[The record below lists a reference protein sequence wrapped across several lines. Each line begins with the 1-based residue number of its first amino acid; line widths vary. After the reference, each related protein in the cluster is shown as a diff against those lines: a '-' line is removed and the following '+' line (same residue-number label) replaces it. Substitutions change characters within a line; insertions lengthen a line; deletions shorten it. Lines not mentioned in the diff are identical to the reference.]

1 MEPIISISFIDKKR
15 DLKYNNKDLIQLI
28 EKTKIVIRPPDYQ
41 SLEDTIYKKF
51 KPKENKNLIISIL
64 GIFPSG
70 ERIEVVDDDTYSKD
84 ISNFIISREKKPI
97 FPILKSRTYFTES
110 NIELPKSLESNY
122 IIPNVEDFKKRYS
135 FKVKDEQKKLFDDMM
150 SDLDESLDKSLNKN
164 VQDIILGTS
173 RNSINKID
181 NLKKVLFNIRSDIN
195 KKSDKYKTYIR
206 TCSSKL
212 NDIKNIIEFNIS
224 KIGNNPEILF
234 NFEPNKINVNV
245 VKEINDIN
253 PIKIRIAHIK
263 IKNLT
268 KNKFLND
275 MSWLKEE
282 KSDKEI
288 NFDQSEIS
296 NEYPFDK
303 DKIYKSGQS
312 INTFDLNLIIE
323 KPNEM
328 KEYKSQYKMITSIIN
343 IYNKQKISYSL
354 EIVVT
359 MINREEIN
367 DILKDIK
374 LRCRY
379 LDLFV
384 KEEDILEIIKNYK
397 GYKDK
402 IKSKI
407 CEIYDTNL
415 KENNELLD
423 FLEKEAE

>member
-1 MEPIISISFIDKKR
+1 MEPIISISYIDKKR

-328 KEYKSQYKMITSIIN
+328 KEFKRN
-343 IYNKQKISYSL
+343 IK
-354 EIVVT
+354 
-359 MINREEIN
+359 
-367 DILKDIK
+367 
-374 LRCRY
+374 
-379 LDLFV
+379 
-384 KEEDILEIIKNYK
+384 
-397 GYKDK
+397 
-402 IKSKI
+402 
-407 CEIYDTNL
+407 
-415 KENNELLD
+415 
-423 FLEKEAE
+423 